1 LERAG
6 RAQRGPLSDDL
17 IDDIERAYQDDLVE
31 PEYIG
36 WADVQEAL
44 ALGKDQALVRLRGNS
59 HYRLV
64 ERTVHP

>member
-1 LERAG
+1 LERRWS
-6 RAQRGPLSDDL
+6 RAARTSVPTTL

-44 ALGKDQALVRLRGNS
+44 AL
-59 HYRLV
+59 
-64 ERTVHP
+64 